1 MAYFQHQYGVYKLV
15 SDCKKPVVQLPG
27 ANPGQAATPKRVEI
41 TRKAQYGSNFRFS
54 AGYYVYR
61 CKFIETR
68 SGELFGE
75 KSREEIL
82 GDKS

>member
-15 SDCKKPVVQLPG
+15 SDCKKSVVQLPG

-41 TRKAQYGSNFRFS
+41 PRKAQYGSNFRSS
-54 AGYYVYR
+54 AGYYIYR
-61 CKFIETR
+61 CKFR
-68 SGELFGE
+68 SGELFGK
-75 KSREEIL
+75 KSREGIL